1 MSYTIDIKNEIALSN
16 ERCTNMEIIAELS
29 GFIRN
34 NANIKKDNI
43 LLTTENKN
51 IADRIIS
58 FVKRIYDIQGNINII
73 KNLNFSKK
81 PLYQVEIV
89 DKDNSILIGIG
100 YYDSNNKYLVNP
112 PSYILDFRNLSRNP
126 FRKEERNPGTIR

>member
-16 ERCTNMEIIAELS
+16 EKCTNMEIIAELS

-58 FVKRIYDIQGNINII
+58 FVKRIYDI
-73 KNLNFSKK
+73 LFSPTAFYHPKVIHT
-81 PLYQVEIV
+81 L
-89 DKDNSILIGIG
+89 
-100 YYDSNNKYLVNP
+100 
-112 PSYILDFRNLSRNP
+112 
-126 FRKEERNPGTIR
+126 EESELFMYGSAPWVMLP